1 MQPTQLEVDEACGV
15 RSVDA
20 PRFPMEEFVN
30 RLASILAC
38 WAILVFSLL
47 ISSRA
52 GAAGLDDLVSS
63 LKSGG
68 HVIVF
73 RHGATDESQKDVY
86 PFRFDDMSAQR
97 QLSEQGRE
105 MARQLG
111 AAIKKLGV
119 PVGDIYTSRLNRA
132 VQTGKLMTGKD
143 VSPLDELTD
152 SSAGSTSAMAN
163 PEGKNAKAGRALR
176 DLVNVAPKAGVK
188 NLVVTHKTNITD
200 AFGKDFSDVREGEAL
215 VYRPSAS
222 GPSVLT
228 ARVQPNEWIAEAG
241 K

>member
-1 MQPTQLEVDEACGV
+1 
-15 RSVDA
+15 
-20 PRFPMEEFVN
+20 MEEFVN

-52 GAAGLDDLVSS
+52 NAAGLDDVVSS
-63 LKSGG
+63 LMSGG

-119 PVGDIYTSRLNRA
+119 PVGEIYTSRLNRA
-132 VQTGKLMTGKD
+132 VETGKLMTGKD

-163 PEGKNAKAGRALR
+163 PEGKNAKAGRSLR
-176 DLVNVAPKAGVK
+176 DLVNAAPKAGVN

-222 GPSVLT
+222 GPPVLT

>member
-1 MQPTQLEVDEACGV
+1 
-15 RSVDA
+15 
-20 PRFPMEEFVN
+20 MEEFVN

-38 WAILVFSLL
+38 WAILVFSVL